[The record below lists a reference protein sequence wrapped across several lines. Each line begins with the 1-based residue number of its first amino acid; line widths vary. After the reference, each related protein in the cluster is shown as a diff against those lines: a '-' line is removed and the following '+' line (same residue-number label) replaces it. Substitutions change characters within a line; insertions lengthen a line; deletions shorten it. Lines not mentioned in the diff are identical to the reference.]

1 MLVAGV
7 PASLTLAVG
16 AGEGEVGAGVVV
28 GAVVDAGV
36 VDAGAAAVLSVAG
49 DTPTPLPQAASS
61 SPEITKAD
69 SENAVLR
76 GLIVS
81 MGRLKYG
88 RLLGA
93 ICRRLRT

>member
-16 AGEGEVGAGVVV
+16 AGEGEVGA
-28 GAVVDAGV
+28 VVDAGV
-36 VDAGAAAVLSVAG
+36 VDAGAAAAASVAG

-61 SPEITKAD
+61 SPKITKAD

-81 MGRLKYG
+81 MRRLKYG
-88 RLLGA
+88 RLVGA